1 MNTCKVRLSRL
12 LPTLALAAA
21 ATPALAAPGIPTL
34 TNPQVSLI
42 LDGVAY
48 TDDIDGAGNEWLE
61 EAAGISH
68 AHAHDHDHAHGGI
81 EEGVN
86 LREAELVL
94 SASVDTWFDGY
105 ANLAFS
111 EDGVELEE
119 AYFTTRAL
127 PAGWQVKAG
136 KFLSG
141 FGYANAQ
148 HPHARDFVDQNLPYL
163 SLIGDHGLNDKG
175 AQVTWLAPTDN
186 FLQVGAEVLQG
197 DGEKFGTRLELDD
210 FAADLL
216 DELGLG
222 TGDAEAD
229 GLPPVDARGP
239 QLFTGFIR
247 FAPDLGTSQELLL
260 GASFARHAAQQ
271 EMHEEGDP
279 VTDMFYADG
288 EATLAGLQATWKRAA
303 TGRYGQGAL
312 RVSGEYLRLE
322 KDLDILWHT
331 TAAEIGEPLT
341 GEQDGWYLQGVWG
354 FAPRWEAGLRVDATG
369 GSNEFTEG
377 GVTTQLDE
385 SRRNSLV
392 VTFRPSEF
400 SALRLQVSDADIT
413 DENGTSEQFAQL
425 MLQYNMSL
433 GAHGAHTF

>member
-1 MNTCKVRLSRL
+1 MHTRTIRLSRL
-12 LPTLALAAA
+12 LPVLALAASPVTGFA
-21 ATPALAAPGIPTL
+21 EPGIPAL

-68 AHAHDHDHAHGGI
+68 AHGHGDEHGGI

-119 AYFTTRAL
+119 AYFTTRSL
-127 PAGWQVKAG
+127 PAGWQLKAG

-148 HPHARDFVDQNLPYL
+148 HPHARDFVDQNLAWL

-175 AQVTWLAPTDN
+175 AQVTWLAPTGN
-186 FLQVGAEVLQG
+186 FLQLGAEVLQG
-197 DGEKFGTRLELDD
+197 DGEKFGTRLDLDD

-216 DELGLG
+216 DELGVG
-222 TGDAEAD
+222 TGDPEAD

-239 QLFTGFIR
+239 QLFAGFVR
-247 FAPDLGTSQELLL
+247 FAPDLGTDQELLL
-260 GASFARHAAQQ
+260 GASFARHTAQQ

-288 EATLAGLQATWKRAA
+288 EATLAGLQATWKRTA

-312 RVSGEYLRLE
+312 RVSAEYLRLE

-331 TAAEIGEPLT
+331 TATEIGEPLT

-369 GSNEFTEG
+369 GRNEFTEG
-377 GVTTQLDE
+377 GVTTRLDE
-385 SRRNSLV
+385 SRRNSLAL
-392 VTFRPSEF
+392 TFRPSEF
-400 SALRLQVSDADIT
+400 SALRLQLSDADIT
-413 DENGTSEQFAQL
+413 DESGANENFTQF
-425 MLQYNMSL
+425 MLQYSLSL
-433 GAHGAHTF
+433 GAHGAHNF